1 MVQLGQN
8 SDEVDV
14 AVAADEERDAEK
26 YNAEL
31 QTHRQEDVQLGLGEV
46 LVTHFP
52 LFSDSGV
59 GGGGIVGR
67 DGGRRFV
74 IADKGHNEHDA
85 QVDDGENPEED
96 AGSDCI
102 HRSALQGV
110 LDREGHAE
118 VALHADGG
126 EEEGAVVDGHI
137 EDEPRQRTEG
147 VGHVPNHAVHH
158 LLHLEGQ
165 EEEKEEVGDGQVQE
179 QDVDRCR
186 FLPHFPAESVEGQD
200 VGREAQDEGDDVDGQ
215 TQAGVALLHGGLC
228 GDQSVRRS
236 RCLT

>member
-1 MVQLGQN
+1 MQLGQN

-14 AVAADEERDAEK
+14 AVAANEERDAEK

-31 QTHRQEDVQLGLGEV
+31 QTHRQEDVQLGLSEI

-52 LFSDSGV
+52 LFFDSV
-59 GGGGIVGR
+59 IVGGGIVARGWS
-67 DGGRRFV
+67 RRVF
-74 IADKGHNEHDA
+74 IADKGHNEDDA
-85 QVDDGENPEED
+85 QVDEGENPEED
-96 AGSDCI
+96 AGGDCI
-102 HRSALQGV
+102 HRSAFQGV
-110 LDREGHAE
+110 LDGEGHAE

-126 EEEGAVVDGHI
+126 EEEGAVVDGHV
-137 EDEPRQRTEG
+137 EDEPGQWTEG
-147 VGHVPNHAVHH
+147 VGHVPDHAVHH

-186 FLPHFPAESVEGQD
+186 FLPHFPAERVEGQD
-200 VGREAQDEGDDVDGQ
+200 VGREAQDKGDDVDGQ
-215 TQAGVALLHGGLC
+215 AQPGVALLHGGLC
-228 GDQSVRRS
+228 GSQSVKRS